1 MWKTDM
7 RAGSARF
14 VPVGVNCDTHL
25 LYVGFS
31 VFVKVVYLGS
41 IGKN

>member
-1 MWKTDM
+1 M

-14 VPVGVNCDTHL
+14 VSVGVKCDTHF

-31 VFVKVVYLGS
+31 VFVKVVYLGT